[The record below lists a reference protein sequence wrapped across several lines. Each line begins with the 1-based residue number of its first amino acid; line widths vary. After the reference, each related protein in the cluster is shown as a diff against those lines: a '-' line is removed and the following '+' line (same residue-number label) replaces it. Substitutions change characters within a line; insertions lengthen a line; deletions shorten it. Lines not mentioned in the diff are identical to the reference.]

1 MFKKINKKLKSQLR
15 IGLAVLFMIIAIF
28 IISASINIRQAT
40 SKTILKYE
48 ENSNVLYR
56 VYYNN
61 QDYLASDIKEYQTNQ
76 IKNIR
81 TNFNYNFLADAKFD
95 CNYDYQLIGHLTVMN
110 KQDIVWQRD
119 FEYLKYQNETN
130 KNSNG
135 FKIIEFLDIN
145 YGEYEALVRKYV
157 PNYLASY
164 DTNLAVTLDIK
175 VNGNYQK
182 YNEKING
189 EASVIM
195 NIPLMK
201 DKTSFTIT
209 RDDVN
214 EASVKGI
221 ENNAV
226 KNIFLFFIGL
236 IIFIA
241 TLIIMGNELLKAIN
255 EDKKALKYKAN
266 LKKYLKLLGEVTKV
280 NKVPDLRTKTVNMVN
295 DIEVIYIVQKQ
306 VKLPVIV
313 TEKIKNAE
321 TWFIIFNGN
330 IAHVFVLKK

>member
-1 MFKKINKKLKSQLR
+1 MLKKINKKLKSQFR

-28 IISASINIRQAT
+28 IISASISIRQAT

-61 QDYLASDIKEYQTNQ
+61 QDYLASDIKEYQTSQ

-110 KQDIVWQRD
+110 NKEVVWQRD
-119 FEYLKYQNETN
+119 FEYLKYKNETN
-130 KNSNG
+130 KKSNG
-135 FKIIEFLDIN
+135 FKIIEFLDLN

-157 PNYLASY
+157 PNYLTSY

-189 EASVIM
+189 EASVTM

-226 KNIFLFFIGL
+226 KNIFLFFIGI

-255 EDKKALKYKAN
+255 EDKKALKYKAS
-266 LKKYLKLLGEVTKV
+266 LKKYLKLIGEVTKV
-280 NKVPDLRTKTVNMVN
+280 NKVPDLRTKTINMVN

-313 TEKIKNAE
+313 AEKVKNEE